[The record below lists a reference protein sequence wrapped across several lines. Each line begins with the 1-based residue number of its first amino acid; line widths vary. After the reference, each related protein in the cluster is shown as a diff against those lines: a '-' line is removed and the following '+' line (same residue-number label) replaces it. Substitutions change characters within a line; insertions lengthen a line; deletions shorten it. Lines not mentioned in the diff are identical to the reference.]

1 MEPLVPLPLAALP
14 ALPPLAL
21 AVVGHV
27 EVVSFI
33 GVDHLPAAG
42 EILHADDFC
51 ELPAGG
57 GAVVAV
63 QMARLTGQR
72 IPFFTALG
80 DDALGRRA
88 AVELEELGLE
98 LHIAWR
104 AAPTRRGLTFI
115 DAGGE
120 RTITVIGERLMAT
133 AADGLPWQRLG
144 QADGV
149 FVTATDAG
157 GLQLARR
164 ARVLAAT
171 PRLRLPVL
179 RQAGVTLDVL
189 IGSATDPGEA
199 CRSEDLDP
207 LPRLRI
213 ATEVER
219 GGVLVPAAA
228 MPPCHARGRCG
239 MPTAPATASP
249 PASPR
254 PWPPA
259 GICGRR
265 SAWGPTAAPPASMAA
280 GPTPPSCGSAAADQ
294 QQQAVALRIGQ
305 PGLGPEGFLP
315 RRLHRNRPQGQHHG
329 EPVL

>member
-1 MEPLVPLPLAALP
+1 MEPLAPLPLEELP

-63 QMARLTGQR
+63 QMARLTGER
-72 IPFFTALG
+72 VPFFTALG

-88 AVELEELGLE
+88 AEELDGLGLE

-104 AAPTRRGLTFI
+104 TAPTRRGLTFI

-120 RTITVIGERLMAT
+120 RTITVIGERLMPA
-133 AADGLPWQRLG
+133 AADGLPWERLEQTG
-144 QADGV
+144 GV

-157 GLQLARR
+157 GLRLARR

-171 PRLRLPVL
+171 PRVRLPTL
-179 RQAGVTLDVL
+179 REAGVSLDAL
-189 IGSATDPGEA
+189 IGSAADPGEA
-199 CRSEDLDP
+199 YRPGDLQP
-207 LPRLRI
+207 APRLYI
-213 ATEVER
+213 GTEAQR
-219 GGVLVPAAA
+219 GGVLVPGGRFAAV
-228 MPPCHARGRCG
+228 GRPG
-239 MPTAPATASP
+239 PVRDAYG
-249 PASPR
+249 
-254 PWPPA
+254 A
-259 GICGRR
+259 GD
-265 SAWGPTAAPPASMAA
+265 SFAA
-280 GPTPPSCGSAAADQ
+280 GVTTALAAGWDLRQAISLGAHCGAACLDGRGPYATQ
-294 QQQAVALRIGQ
+294 LR
-305 PGLGPEGFLP
+305 LS
-315 RRLHRNRPQGQHHG
+315 RR
-329 EPVL
+329 

>member
-42 EILHADDFC
+42 EILHAEDFC

-63 QMARLTGQR
+63 QMARLTGAR
-72 IPFFTALG
+72 VPFFTALG
-80 DDALGRRA
+80 EDALGRRA
-88 AVELEELGLE
+88 AEELEALGLE

-115 DAGGE
+115 DAAGE
-120 RTITVIGERLMAT
+120 RTITVIGERLMPT
-133 AADGLPWQRLG
+133 AADGLPWDRLA
-144 QADGV
+144 QTDGV

-157 GLQLARR
+157 GLRLARR

-171 PRLRLPVL
+171 PRVRLAAL
-179 RQAGVTLDVL
+179 RQAGVTLDAL

-199 CRSEDLDP
+199 YRPEDLDP

-213 ATEVER
+213 GTEAER
-219 GGVLVPAAA
+219 GGVLVPGGRYAAVHRTGPVRDA
-228 MPPCHARGRCG
+228 YG
-239 MPTAPATASP
+239 
-249 PASPR
+249 
-254 PWPPA
+254 A
-259 GICGRR
+259 GD
-265 SAWGPTAAPPASMAA
+265 SFAA
-280 GPTPPSCGSAAADQ
+280 GVTTALAAGWDLRQAISLGAHCGAACLDGRGPYASQ
-294 QQQAVALRIGQ
+294 LR
-305 PGLGPEGFLP
+305 LS
-315 RRLHRNRPQGQHHG
+315 RR
-329 EPVL
+329 

>member
-27 EVVSFI
+27 EVVSFV

-63 QMARLTGQR
+63 QMARLTGER

-80 DDALGRRA
+80 DDTLGRRA
-88 AVELEELGLE
+88 AEDLEGLGLE

-104 AAPTRRGLTFI
+104 EAPTRRGITFI

-120 RTITVIGERLMAT
+120 RTITVIGERLMPT
-133 AADGLPWQRLG
+133 AADGLPWERLA
-144 QADGV
+144 QTDGV

-157 GLQLARR
+157 GLRQARR

-171 PRLRLPVL
+171 PRVRLAAV
-179 RQAGVTLDVL
+179 REAGVSLDAL
-189 IGSATDPGEA
+189 IGSAADPGEA
-199 CRSEDLDP
+199 YRPGDLEP
-207 LPRLRI
+207 APSLYI
-213 ATEVER
+213 GTEAER
-219 GGVLVPAAA
+219 GGVLVPGGRYAAV
-228 MPPCHARGRCG
+228 GRQG
-239 MPTAPATASP
+239 PVLDAYG
-249 PASPR
+249 
-254 PWPPA
+254 A
-259 GICGRR
+259 GD
-265 SAWGPTAAPPASMAA
+265 SFAA
-280 GPTPPSCGSAAADQ
+280 GVTTALAAGWDRWQAISLGAHCGAACLDG
-294 QQQAVALRIGQ
+294 R
-305 PGLGPEGFLP
+305 GPYASQLQLS
-315 RRLHRNRPQGQHHG
+315 RR
-329 EPVL
+329 

>member
-98 LHIAWR
+98 LHIALR

-171 PRLRLPVL
+171 QRLRLPVL

-219 GGVLVPAAA
+219 GGVLVPGGRYAAV
-228 MPPCHARGRCG
+228 
-239 MPTAPATASP
+239 
-249 PASPR
+249 PR
-254 PWPPA
+254 PGPVRDAYGA
-259 GICGRR
+259 GD
-265 SAWGPTAAPPASMAA
+265 SFAA
-280 GPTPPSCGSAAADQ
+280 GVTTALAAGWDLRQAISLGAHCGAACLDGRGPYASQ
-294 QQQAVALRIGQ
+294 LR
-305 PGLGPEGFLP
+305 LS
-315 RRLHRNRPQGQHHG
+315 RR
-329 EPVL
+329 

>member
-1 MEPLVPLPLAALP
+1 MEPLAPLPLEALP
-14 ALPPLAL
+14 QLPPLAL

-27 EVVSFI
+27 EMVSFI

-42 EILHADDFC
+42 EILHAADFC

-63 QMARLTGQR
+63 QMARLTGER

-88 AVELEELGLE
+88 AEELEGLGLE

-115 DAGGE
+115 DGGGE
-120 RTITVIGERLMAT
+120 RTITVIGERLMPT

-144 QADGV
+144 QSDGV

-171 PRLRLPVL
+171 PRLRLATL
-179 RQAGVTLDVL
+179 RQAGVTLDAL

-199 CRSEDLDP
+199 YRSEDLDP

-213 ATEVER
+213 GTEAER
-219 GGVLVPAAA
+219 GGVLVPGGRYAAVRRTGPVRDA
-228 MPPCHARGRCG
+228 YG
-239 MPTAPATASP
+239 
-249 PASPR
+249 
-254 PWPPA
+254 A
-259 GICGRR
+259 GD
-265 SAWGPTAAPPASMAA
+265 SFAA
-280 GPTPPSCGSAAADQ
+280 GVTTALAAGWDL
-294 QQQAVALRIGQ
+294 QQAISLGAHCGAACLDGRGPYACQLR
-305 PGLGPEGFLP
+305 LS
-315 RRLHRNRPQGQHHG
+315 RR
-329 EPVL
+329 